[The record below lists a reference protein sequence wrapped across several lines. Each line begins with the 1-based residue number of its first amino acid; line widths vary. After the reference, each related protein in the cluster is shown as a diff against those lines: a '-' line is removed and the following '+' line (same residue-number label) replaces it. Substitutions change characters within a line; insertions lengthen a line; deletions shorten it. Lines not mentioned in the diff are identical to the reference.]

1 MDTIEKSKI
10 YSEKMGRRN
19 RNDRYSQNNFAN
31 HGCLVA
37 ANNALN
43 RRVPMQAGYPDF
55 PYEAPEFSGDRR

>member
-37 ANNALN
+37 TNYALN
-43 RRVPMQAGYPDF
+43 PRVPMQAGYPGC
-55 PYEAPEFSGDRR
+55 PY